1 MNQKQVNQFF
11 KAVRALDR
19 LHGGTGDNSLSG
31 LQRAVD
37 LSHARESAREA
48 TVKLGRAA
56 FGGWEHTFESRPEY
70 KAAAEEGVQEGLTIL
85 AKRKAAEEKAKA
97 DFQKDVE
104 EAAYFSH
111 RLSAKKS
118 SANSSQK
125 ARRVFRQKAAPAIK
139 RALSQKRNASTSSNN
154 SGAKRHE
161 PRYVQHRF

>member
-104 EAAYFSH
+104 EAAYFKSPAFREEVISELIAEGAT
-111 RLSAKKS
+111 RLQAEGRTRD
-118 SANSSQK
+118 Q
-125 ARRVFRQKAAPAIK
+125 ARTFAEAQRLNLI
-139 RALSQKRNASTSSNN
+139 
-154 SGAKRHE
+154 
-161 PRYVQHRF
+161 